1 MGGGTGGV
9 LPPPPGYAR
18 ALRKVCDDH
27 GVLMIADE
35 IFCGIGRAGTWRAL
49 AADDVF
55 PDLMTIAKGMSGGY
69 MPLSGCVLSRKVRST
84 IDDRHGNVE
93 MARTYSG
100 HTAAC
105 AAGLAVLT
113 VIERDDLVGKV
124 ARDGVY
130 LKERLDAAQG
140 GGVVDGTKGDYV
152 LVSPPYIATRA
163 ELDEIVDK
171 VALSIRQA
179 VDAARA
185 AA

>member
-140 GGVVDGTKGDYV
+140 GGVV
-152 LVSPPYIATRA
+152 
-163 ELDEIVDK
+163 
-171 VALSIRQA
+171 
-179 VDAARA
+179 
-185 AA
+185 